1 MVPSVMFFSMILGV
15 NSYEPSFVKEY
26 LSCESFKDWITYAE
40 RRDCIS
46 HAVIISKKITIK
58 NRKIVELCLDPIELR
73 YFDEESNVMRA
84 FSLKERDKENIKFLE
99 DKEFNEDEVIIDFSG
114 KEITIYLRNC

>member
-1 MVPSVMFFSMILGV
+1 MILGV